1 MCVYCVWKMKH
12 SLFLSYVHIIM
23 FINDK
28 DEAFLSL
35 LGKCSSESNNAEGKE
50 KKNVFHCQNEMTTC
64 SLQFLSSPLW
74 ITSSIKCISD
84 VLWKIIIFNLLYFW
98 LNHCRS
104 TKEAFNYEWLEHI
117 CVFKKARCWGFIY
130 LPSVISLSPPL
141 PPSLSGVVCIKGFDI
156 YCMKYVK
163 LSLYNLCFHVSAK
176 HCL

>member
-1 MCVYCVWKMKH
+1 
-12 SLFLSYVHIIM
+12 M

-50 KKNVFHCQNEMTTC
+50 KKNVFHCQNEMKTC
-64 SLQFLSSPLW
+64 SLQFLCSPQW
-74 ITSSIKCISD
+74 ITSSM
-84 VLWKIIIFNLLYFW
+84 VLWKTIIFNLLYFW

-141 PPSLSGVVCIKGFDI
+141 PPSLSLVLCVLKDLTFTAWSMLNYHCITCVFMYLLNIVFSD
-156 YCMKYVK
+156 
-163 LSLYNLCFHVSAK
+163 
-176 HCL
+176 